1 MEIRTI
7 LVEPKNEENIGAVA
21 RVLKNFGSSA
31 LYLVNPADIGD
42 KAVYVASHAYDVLR
56 TSEIVGSIE
65 EAIENSVI
73 VVGTT
78 SKYGISANK
87 HLRVPF
93 FSPQQLKEKVKR
105 IGEDKGKDNSSK
117 VVSILFGREDTG
129 LWNEELKRCDII
141 VCIPT
146 SPEYPV
152 MNLSHAVAVI
162 MYELSGV
169 DGRTESGSTSRTRGM
184 RLRLARVEDKER
196 LFVHLETF
204 FDEIGYKD
212 HKREKTLLML
222 RRILGRAELTER
234 EVQTLRGI
242 LRKAEWKIGKFHRR
256 AHRERKGINYRHRLT
271 QINTDRR

>member
-21 RVLKNFGSSA
+21 RVLKNFGCSA

-42 KAVYVASHAYDVLR
+42 KAVSVASHAYDVLR

-78 SKYGISANK
+78 SKYGISVNR
-87 HLRVPF
+87 HLRIPF

-129 LWNEELKRCDII
+129 LKNEELMLCDIV

-146 SPEYPV
+146 SLEYPV
-152 MNLSHAVAVI
+152 MNLSHAVAVVL
-162 MYELSGV
+162 YELSGM
-169 DGRTESGSTSRTRGM
+169 DTGMTSASRAI
-184 RLRLARVEDKER
+184 RLASVEDKER
-196 LFVHLETF
+196 LFMHVETF
-204 FDEIGYKD
+204 LDEIGYKE
-212 HKREKTLLML
+212 HKKEKTLLML
-222 RRILGRAELTER
+222 RRILGRAELTGR
-234 EVQTLRGI
+234 EVQTLHGI
-242 LRKAEWKIGKFHRR
+242 IRKAEWKIGKRSNLT
-256 AHRERKGINYRHRLT
+256 ERDVEAFVELKKINR
-271 QINTDRR
+271 

>member
-21 RVLKNFGSSA
+21 RVLKNFGCST
-31 LYLVNPADIGD
+31 LYLVNPADMGD
-42 KAVYVASHAYDVLR
+42 KAVSVASHAYDVLR

-78 SKYGISANK
+78 SKHGISVNK

-117 VVSILFGREDTG
+117 VVSVLFGREDTG
-129 LWNEELKRCDII
+129 LRNEELKHCDIV

-152 MNLSHAVAVI
+152 MNLSHAVAVVL
-162 MYELSGV
+162 YELSGV
-169 DGRTESGSTSRTRGM
+169 DGGMESGSTSRARARAI

-242 LRKAEWKIGKFHRR
+242 LRKAEWKIGKRS
-256 AHRERKGINYRHRLT
+256 NL
-271 QINTDRR
+271 

>member
-21 RVLKNFGSSA
+21 RVLKNFGCSA
-31 LYLVNPADIGD
+31 LYLVNPADMGD
-42 KAVYVASHAYDVLR
+42 KAVSVASHAYDVLR

-78 SKYGISANK
+78 SKHGISVNK

-129 LWNEELKRCDII
+129 LRNEELKHCDIV
-141 VCIPT
+141 VCIPA

-152 MNLSHAVAVI
+152 MNLSHAVAVV

-169 DGRTESGSTSRTRGM
+169 DGRIDSGSTSRARARAI

-242 LRKAEWKIGKFHRR
+242 LRKAEWKIG
-256 AHRERKGINYRHRLT
+256 
-271 QINTDRR
+271 

>member
-21 RVLKNFGSSA
+21 RVLKNFGCSA
-31 LYLVNPADIGD
+31 LYLVNPADIGE
-42 KAVYVASHAYDVLR
+42 KAVSVASHAYDVLR

-73 VVGTT
+73 VAGTT
-78 SKYGISANK
+78 SRHGISVNK
-87 HLRVPF
+87 HLRMPF

-105 IGEDKGKDNSSK
+105 IGADEGKSK

-129 LWNEELKRCDII
+129 LRNEELKHCDIV

-152 MNLSHAVAVI
+152 MNLSHAVAVVL
-162 MYELSGV
+162 YELSGV
-169 DGRTESGSTSRTRGM
+169 DGGMESGSTPGARGM

-256 AHRERKGINYRHRLT
+256 AHRR
-271 QINTDRR
+271 